1 MRFWGTWWIA
11 FVTLLAAGCDVPKAP
26 RTYPAGGRVV
36 CTDGEAL
43 MGGAVQFR
51 PQSDDSPAAVAEV
64 GKDGK
69 FTLSTIVNGKKI
81 AGAVEGSFHVTF
93 VPPVGADQTGRPVV
107 LPDVYTVK
115 PRGANDFTLTV
126 PRPR

>member
-1 MRFWGTWWIA
+1 MRSCGTWWI
-11 FVTLLAAGCDVPKAP
+11 TLAVLVAAGCEGPKAP
-26 RTYPAGGRVV
+26 RTYSAGGKVIYA
-36 CTDGEAL
+36 DGEVL
-43 MGGAVQFR
+43 TGGAVQFR
-51 PQSDDSPAAVAEV
+51 PQSDTSPSAVAEV

-69 FTLSTIVNGKKI
+69 FTLSTIVNGNKI